1 MYIRTGGRNWPEAL
15 QNAITVIFSFFSLDV
30 KILTF
35 LEPFSVM
42 TESGFYLYATFF
54 NVETVPRCI
63 GKFIFGRHFL
73 QHVKKYS
80 NIIPFRSLSSSY
92 RKTFSSHI
100 LAISVSLLKLFE
112 IPISLATL
120 NAVARTVC
128 MGQNLLFRVSQMRN
142 DCYDF
147 IFIFGNN
154 DAVYRGA
161 DKSLARPTS
170 RCILF
175 DGENISFY
183 ASLVIYIYIYTHTH
197 KTLILLQLW
206 L

>member
-73 QHVKKYS
+73 QHFKNVPTMFRFLFWARAKKKRCS
-80 NIIPFRSLSSSY
+80 AIVSCTFRFIMEIIW
-92 RKTFSSHI
+92 SSH
-100 LAISVSLLKLFE
+100 VSSKPVFK
-112 IPISLATL
+112 ICCSGCL
-120 NAVARTVC
+120 NTREDFY
-128 MGQNLLFRVSQMRN
+128 G
-142 DCYDF
+142 F
-147 IFIFGNN
+147 IFISRNN
-154 DAVYRGA
+154 DLVQLEETAIEQIIFVLWNVYA
-161 DKSLARPTS
+161 
-170 RCILF
+170 
-175 DGENISFY
+175 
-183 ASLVIYIYIYTHTH
+183 
-197 KTLILLQLW
+197 
-206 L
+206 